1 MFKKSQKILCIV
13 ALFICALFIINK
25 NRKYPSKD
33 IIDTYSRD
41 KLVELGDFS
50 IKLEDSFLYK
60 KGIDGYPVV
69 GVNFIIKNNSKE
81 ILDLSDLYYKLVL
94 YDKFDNSYMQNMDF
108 NNGESIYNPI
118 YKDKDFL
125 INPNATKDFIFYYY
139 LSKEIS
145 NTNKFLYIDNSLYE
159 NEFKSYLDEGVLY
172 YKVLDVGSFHEWLF

>member
-1 MFKKSQKILCIV
+1 
-13 ALFICALFIINK
+13 
-25 NRKYPSKD
+25 
-33 IIDTYSRD
+33 
-41 KLVELGDFS
+41 
-50 IKLEDSFLYK
+50 
-60 KGIDGYPVV
+60 
-69 GVNFIIKNNSKE
+69 
-81 ILDLSDLYYKLVL
+81 
-94 YDKFDNSYMQNMDF
+94 MQNMDF

-172 YKVLDVGSFHEWLF
+172 YKVLDVGSFHE